1 MAFEL
6 QNIEDYTKDL
16 AWMLKAL
23 EQLEKEFQI
32 ENWTFRQPIHPETAF
47 DEVCTQLQPKL
58 KAMIEQRGE
67 HYCKQLLYT
76 IDISEHQ
83 LAKAAS
89 MEMHAEFSEMLTK
102 LIVRRCLQKVLIR
115 NYYKS
120 PQKDALGSSLEE

>member
-1 MAFEL
+1 MDFGL

-16 AWMLKAL
+16 AWMTKAV
-23 EQLEKEFQI
+23 EQLEKEFQV
-32 ENWTFRQPIHPETAF
+32 ENWTFRPPIHPETAF

-58 KAMIEQRGE
+58 TALIEQRGQK
-67 HYCKQLLYT
+67 YCKQLLYA
-76 IDISEHQ
+76 IDISESQ
-83 LAKAAS
+83 LAKAVS
-89 MEMHAEFSEMLTK
+89 MEVAIDFSQILTK